1 MDPAAGYAMPNAR
14 NRLSG
19 SALEAGGDSKDVAVG
34 LIFLIQM
41 EVVWASRRRR
51 WWVVWDRSIQSLVPQ
66 SGKRVFVQTECKQ
79 EALVGGVGQ
88 EYVQSVLS
96 TTEPAAAV
104 ATIQRQAGL
113 PDPRTRPL
121 LQLLD
126 QLGRSR

>member
-1 MDPAAGYAMPNAR
+1 MHIDMRSRTSNAC
-14 NRLSG
+14 S
-19 SALEAGGDSKDVAVG
+19 
-34 LIFLIQM
+34 
-41 EVVWASRRRR
+41 
-51 WWVVWDRSIQSLVPQ
+51 
-66 SGKRVFVQTECKQ
+66 Q

-96 TTEPAAAV
+96 TTDPSSAV
-104 ATIQRQAGL
+104 TQIQRQAGL